1 MISADLHNHTTY
13 SIDSITSPR
22 VLVEQLTIHAKIKV
36 AAITDHNNIRGIE
49 ETQRLASTY
58 KDVLIIPGVEI
69 STTQGDLLILG
80 TEVLPPEPWNVEN
93 LVDFAKD
100 NDCLSIAAH
109 PYREFGLGDFA
120 TNFGI
125 DAIEVLNG
133 ASSAQA
139 NKLARKLARSAMIP
153 GVAGSDSHRPSDL
166 FSVHTKVDASLNVD
180 DIITAIK
187 KGKVSTVTNNRSIH
201 F

>member
-80 TEVLPPEPWNVEN
+80 TEVLPPEPWNIEN
-93 LVDFAKD
+93 LVDVVDMHPSRGSASGWRFDAV
-100 NDCLSIAAH
+100 DCT
-109 PYREFGLGDFA
+109 GLGSRRV
-120 TNFGI
+120 
-125 DAIEVLNG
+125 IEQTL
-133 ASSAQA
+133 
-139 NKLARKLARSAMIP
+139 
-153 GVAGSDSHRPSDL
+153 
-166 FSVHTKVDASLNVD
+166 
-180 DIITAIK
+180 
-187 KGKVSTVTNNRSIH
+187 
-201 F
+201 